1 MTASRSELGE
11 SALALAAGH
20 PVLPLEPC
28 GKRPLA
34 GLGLHSATQDRETVV
49 SWWQRWPDANV
60 GLRCDG
66 LLVFDVDGESG
77 EQSLAQLEDR
87 YGPLPS
93 SRVVFTGK
101 GQHRYF
107 GARMPAGNS
116 TQGLGRPAGLDLRGG
131 ARGYVAAPPSIH
143 ASGRR
148 YEWANEDPIAALP
161 ESWLRPLTER
171 QNGFD
176 VPPSQNRFG
185 FPSTETGYGR
195 SALESELEVL
205 LRAQPG
211 ERNEALNRSVFRLAQ
226 LVAGGQLPADRV
238 ERSARQAAVM
248 LGLEPVET
256 AATFRS
262 ALVAGR
268 RFPRLPRARA

>member
-34 GLGLHSATQDRETVV
+34 GLGLRSATQDRETVA
-49 SWWQRWPDANV
+49 SWWRRWPDANV

-77 EQSLAQLEDR
+77 EQSLYRLEEH
-87 YGPLPS
+87 YGPLPA
-93 SRVVFTGK
+93 SRIVVTGK

-107 GARMPAGNS
+107 RCPMLAGNS
-116 TQGLGRPAGLDLRGG
+116 TQGFGRPAGIDLRGG
-131 ARGYVAAPPSIH
+131 ARGYVCAPPSRH

-148 YEWANEDPIAALP
+148 YEWANENPIAELP
-161 ESWLRPLTER
+161 QSWLRPLTTIVFAAPE
-171 QNGFD
+171 
-176 VPPSQNRFG
+176 SQNRFEIG
-185 FPSTETGYGR
+185 AETGYGR
-195 SALESELEVL
+195 RALESELEVL

-226 LVAGGQLPADRV
+226 LVAGGQLTQSRV
-238 ERSARQAAVM
+238 ESSARRAALM

-256 AATFRS
+256 AATIRS

-268 RFPRLPRARA
+268 RFPRLPRACA